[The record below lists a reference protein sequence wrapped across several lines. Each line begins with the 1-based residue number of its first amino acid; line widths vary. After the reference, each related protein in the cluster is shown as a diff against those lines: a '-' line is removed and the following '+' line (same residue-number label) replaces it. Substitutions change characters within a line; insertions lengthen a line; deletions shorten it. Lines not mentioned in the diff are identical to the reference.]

1 MYYFERLAPFI
12 LAVQEVQPEI
22 ITSLRDMQSDL
33 IDTIRINQER
43 LSNIYCTDEYELSLI
58 FMDIMSG
65 LDEKIILEYYEDKY
79 STACD
84 MKIEN
89 LLEKLNNE
97 ESHSKK
103 SEMKNIEIQIEELE
117 KAKNDYIKNQAKIIN
132 ELTNEAK
139 EKYHKTLKFPMP
151 GKLRLTDLLHEYDF
165 IKIAAFYFYLRD
177 HKHPT
182 LKLMSDEIE
191 TTEKQKITKKHLFPI
206 SDHINDVD
214 DNGNPIKHCPL
225 IIPPDFFKHRRWK
238 IQMPISSM
246 AIGKLEEYSNGYIL
260 DIKTSIKIRK
270 NCKIDDAALLHSIK
284 EAILTSMC
292 SHIWTDASVDPGNC
306 LSTINVLSEN
316 NKIKQKQHDKS
327 TEKLLNGYAII
338 NLLSSENTVKA
349 AIESMME
356 RFKEIYEEKHPYE
369 LCRLNRDYN
378 HARSKVKKCREWI
391 DRNNRNACNNSN
403 VN

>member
-1 MYYFERLAPFI
+1 MHIPAKSKRWYVRSQYEISCSKTTLTNTRGKCMDRLIEIFQREMYYFERLAPFI

-165 IKIAAFYFYLRD
+165 IKIAAFYFYLKD
-177 HKHPT
+177 HKHPVH
-182 LKLMSDEIE
+182 KLM
-191 TTEKQKITKKHLFPI
+191 
-206 SDHINDVD
+206 
-214 DNGNPIKHCPL
+214 
-225 IIPPDFFKHRRWK
+225 
-238 IQMPISSM
+238 
-246 AIGKLEEYSNGYIL
+246 
-260 DIKTSIKIRK
+260 
-270 NCKIDDAALLHSIK
+270 
-284 EAILTSMC
+284 
-292 SHIWTDASVDPGNC
+292 
-306 LSTINVLSEN
+306 
-316 NKIKQKQHDKS
+316 
-327 TEKLLNGYAII
+327 
-338 NLLSSENTVKA
+338 
-349 AIESMME
+349 
-356 RFKEIYEEKHPYE
+356 
-369 LCRLNRDYN
+369 
-378 HARSKVKKCREWI
+378 
-391 DRNNRNACNNSN
+391 
-403 VN
+403 